1 MKIDTRQVHDV
12 TVVDMTGRLDTQ
24 TSGYAYD
31 EMVRIAKGEA
41 GKVVLNVNNL
51 EYLSSA
57 GLRVILT
64 AAKLLQAAA
73 GEMKIC
79 QANGVVK
86 DVLETS
92 GFDNLVHMYDDE
104 KGAVAAFSG

>member
-1 MKIDTRQVHDV
+1 MKIDTRQVYDV

-24 TSGYAYD
+24 TSGDAYD
-31 EMVRIAKGEA
+31 EMVRIAKGDA
-41 GKVVLNVNNL
+41 GKVVLNVKNL

-64 AAKLLQAAA
+64 AAKLLQASA

-86 DVLETS
+86 EVLETS
-92 GFDNLVHMYDDE
+92 GFNSLVHMYDDE
-104 KGAVAAFSG
+104 KDAVAAFSG

>member
-1 MKIDTRQVHDV
+1 MPAIYEFHLTVSEDEIDGQGH
-12 TVVDMTGRLDTQ
+12 
-24 TSGYAYD
+24 
-31 EMVRIAKGEA
+31 
-41 GKVVLNVNNL
+41 VNNL

-86 DVLETS
+86 DVLEMS
-92 GFDNLVHMYDDE
+92 GFDSLVHMYDDE
-104 KGAVAAFSG
+104 KDAVAAFSG

>member
-92 GFDNLVHMYDDE
+92 GFDNLAPIIHD
-104 KGAVAAFSG
+104 GHRI

>member
-1 MKIDTRQVHDV
+1 MKIDTREVYDV

-31 EMVRIAKGEA
+31 EMVRIAKGDT
-41 GKVVLNVNNL
+41 GKVVLNVNKL

-64 AAKLLQAAA
+64 AAKLLQASA

-79 QANGVVK
+79 QATGVVK

-92 GFDNLVHMYDDE
+92 GFDSLVDMYDDE
-104 KGAVAAFSG
+104 KDAVAAFAG